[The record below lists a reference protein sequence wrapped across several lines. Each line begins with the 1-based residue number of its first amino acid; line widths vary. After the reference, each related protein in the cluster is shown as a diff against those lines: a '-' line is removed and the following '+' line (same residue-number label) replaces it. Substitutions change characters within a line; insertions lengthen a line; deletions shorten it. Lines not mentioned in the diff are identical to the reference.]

1 SVCSTRDGGVGSRN
15 IVTVSVMV
23 GGVSE
28 DVTSTGTAIGGG
40 PLLFEQSD
48 RTGLYAEHPVT
59 LTFAPI
65 DDSVDRRCV
74 GVVKMKV
81 ELGL

>member
-1 SVCSTRDGGVGSRN
+1 
-15 IVTVSVMV
+15 M
-23 GGVSE
+23 
-28 DVTSTGTAIGGG
+28 
-40 PLLFEQSD
+40 FEQSD
-48 RTGLYAEHPVT
+48 RAGLYAEHPVT

-74 GVVKMKV
+74 GEVKMKV